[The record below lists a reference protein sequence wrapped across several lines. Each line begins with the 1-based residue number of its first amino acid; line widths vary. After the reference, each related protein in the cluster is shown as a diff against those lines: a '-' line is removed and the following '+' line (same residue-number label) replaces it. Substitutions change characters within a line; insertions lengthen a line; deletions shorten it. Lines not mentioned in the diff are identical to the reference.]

1 MERKRKLYIAK
12 VAAIMSA
19 LPILIWAYEY
29 GPNPGYSGVPNELG
43 TCTSGTQCHV
53 GTTNDPA
60 NKGSVSVAFPNGQTY
75 IPGVRQHLVVTIAD
89 PTQRAWGF
97 QLTVRLASNP
107 ATVAGTLTSTD
118 QNTTML
124 CASADFNQQQEVPYV
139 PGQTQDCPASMPLPY
154 VEHSLAGYNATRGH
168 AGSQTYEFDWTPP
181 ATDAG
186 DVKVY
191 VSGNAANGDLQPTGD
206 HIYNT
211 SFTLT
216 PAAAGPA
223 PSIDAGGV
231 VSGASFRPGIVAGS
245 WLTIKGSNLSP
256 VALDTW
262 DKSIV
267 KGNLPEQ
274 LDGVSVTV
282 GGKLAFV
289 YFVSPGQIN
298 VQAPDVG
305 TGPVPVV
312 VTTPTGTSVAVT
324 ANAVAQA
331 PAFFLWPGSQV
342 VATRNS
348 DGGLA
353 VKDGTFAGATTVAAK
368 PGDVLILWGT
378 GFGSTT
384 PPVAA
389 GIQVP
394 GDKVYNTNP
403 VSIRIGTAD
412 AQVFGAALSPG
423 FAGLYQVAIQVPAA
437 LADGDYPI
445 NATIAGTSSPDGVIL
460 SVKK

>member
-1 MERKRKLYIAK
+1 MESRRKLAAK
-12 VAAIMSA
+12 VAVIMSV

-75 IPGVRQHLVVTIAD
+75 VPGVTQHLVVTIAD
-89 PTQRAWGF
+89 PAQRAWGF
-97 QLTVRLASNP
+97 QLTARLASNT
-107 ATVAGTLTSTD
+107 ATVAGAFASTD
-118 QNTTML
+118 PNTTL
-124 CASADFNQQQEVPYV
+124 ICSSSDFNIVEEVDYA
-139 PGQTQDCPASMPLPY
+139 PGQTQICQPSMPLEY
-154 VEHSLAGYNATRGH
+154 IEHSLAGYNATLGH
-168 AGSQTYEFDWTPP
+168 TGSQTYEFDWTPP
-181 ATDAG
+181 ATNAG

-211 SFTLT
+211 SYTLT

-231 VSGASFRPGIVAGS
+231 VSGASFQPGIVAGS

-256 VALDTW
+256 VASDTW

-267 KGNLPEQ
+267 NGNLPTS
-274 LDGVSVTV
+274 LDGVTVSV
-282 GGKLAFV
+282 GSKLAFV

-305 TGPVPVV
+305 TGPVPVI

-324 ANAVAQA
+324 GNAVAQS
-331 PAFFLWPGSQV
+331 PAFFLWPGSQA

-353 VKDGTFAGATTVAAK
+353 VKDGTFAGATTAAAK

-378 GFGSTT
+378 GFGPTN

-394 GDKVYNTNP
+394 SDGKQYNTSA
-403 VSIRIGTAD
+403 VTVKIGTANV
-412 AQVFGAALSPG
+412 QVFGAALSPG

-445 NATIAGTSSPDGVIL
+445 KVTVAGVTSPDGVIL

>member
-1 MERKRKLYIAK
+1 MERKRKLYVAK

-43 TCTSGTQCHV
+43 TCNGAQCHI

-60 NKGSVSVAFPNGQTY
+60 NKGSVSVAFPNGQSY
-75 IPGVRQHLVVTIAD
+75 IPGVKQHLVVTIAD
-89 PTQRAWGF
+89 PAQRAWGF

-107 ATVAGTLTSTD
+107 AAVAGTLASTD
-118 QNTTML
+118 QNTTL
-124 CASADFNQQQEVPYV
+124 ICSSNDFNNFLEVDYA
-139 PGQTQDCPASMPLPY
+139 PGQTQTCPASMPLPY
-154 VEHSLAGYNATRGH
+154 IEHSLAGYNATRGH

-216 PAAAGPA
+216 PASSGPA

-231 VSGASFRPGIVAGS
+231 VSGASFQPGIVAGS

-256 VALDTW
+256 VASDTW

-267 KGNLPEQ
+267 NGNLPDK

-305 TGPVPVV
+305 TGPVPVTV
-312 VTTPTGTSVAVT
+312 STPTGTSVAVT
-324 ANAVAQA
+324 ANVVAQA

-353 VKDGTFAGATTVAAK
+353 VKDGTLAGATTVAAK
-368 PGDVLILWGT
+368 PGDVLILWAT

-394 GDKVYNTNP
+394 GDKVYNTSP
-403 VSIRIGTAD
+403 VSIKIGTAD

-445 NATIAGTSSPDGVIL
+445 KATVAGVTSPDGVIL
-460 SVKK
+460 TVKK